1 MKSLTPFLALF
12 VSLAHAQS
20 NFFINPGSQ
29 ADQLAS
35 GNHTEDYPIYQEGD
49 SQVFSWITDWTVISL
64 LLYQNENASYIR
76 LLDFEEDHPNRYTYD
91 MRPDV
96 DLSWNDV
103 FFLTLWNE
111 NNAEDG
117 GPPFIYSS
125 YFRINASDPDSSTS
139 TTTTTTR
146 STSSSTSTFT
156 TTTLTDSPTPEA
168 ETPPPSFDS
177 SSSDDDGDS
186 LSSSAKV
193 GLGVGIGLGV
203 PALALAGVAA
213 FYLRRRSQAAA
224 FQHSQQLLPGA
235 GYAQGTGS
243 GYPSPPVSNMSTPSP
258 FKLGGSSTVP
268 GYSGPIEADG
278 TGLQAQVQTQ
288 HQSRFQ
294 ELPASGGVYAR

>member
-1 MKSLTPFLALF
+1 MKSLVPFLAS
-12 VSLAHAQS
+12 VASLAHAQS

-49 SQVFSWITDWTVISL
+49 SQVFSWITNWTVISL

-76 LLDFEEDHPNRYTYD
+76 LLDFEENHPNRYTYD

-125 YFRINASDPDSSTS
+125 YFRINASDSDSSTSTS
-139 TTTTTTR
+139 TTTTRPT
-146 STSSSTSTFT
+146 STSTIPST
-156 TTTLTDSPTPEA
+156 TTTSTPTDSPTPEP
-168 ETPPPSFDS
+168 ETTAP
-177 SSSDDDGDS
+177 SSDSPSDEDGGDS

-224 FQHSQQLLPGA
+224 YQHSQQLPPGA
-235 GYAQGTGS
+235 GYTPGTGS
-243 GYPSPPVSNMSTPSP
+243 GYPSPPVSDMSNPSP

-268 GYSGPIEADG
+268 GYSGPVEADG
-278 TGLQAQVQTQ
+278 TGLQAQAQAQ

-294 ELPASGGVYAR
+294 ELPGGGYAR